1 MYINEKDLLKH
12 LTFWHN
18 KTDDECIEMATNEYG
33 VDVEQAFLNILE
45 RDFCTEVSNNVVEAL
60 KKL

>member
-1 MYINEKDLLKH
+1 
-12 LTFWHN
+12 
-18 KTDDECIEMATNEYG
+18 MATNEYG
-33 VDVEQAFLNILE
+33 VDVEQAFLNMLE